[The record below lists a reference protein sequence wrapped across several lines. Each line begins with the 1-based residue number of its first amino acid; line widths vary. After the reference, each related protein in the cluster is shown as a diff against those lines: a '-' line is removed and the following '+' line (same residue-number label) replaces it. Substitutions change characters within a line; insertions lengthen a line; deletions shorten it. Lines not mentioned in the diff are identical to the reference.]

1 MMASILF
8 SSFRTRSRIPY
19 LRKAGSEERQSLKT
33 ILRQTME
40 ALTTRA
46 FLVVTISAFFSS
58 MNAGIGNNLGTYLGL
73 YFWRFTPQQLSVLV
87 VAGLLATIIALPQ
100 SPYLS
105 RRYGKKRA
113 GISLAIVWLL
123 LNNIV
128 PVMKLAGWLPPDG
141 SAALLVIFFT
151 NTLITATLI
160 ICCVILLVSMITDVN
175 EDNELRTGRRS
186 A

>member
-1 MMASILF
+1 M
-8 SSFRTRSRIPY
+8 
-19 LRKAGSEERQSLKT
+19 
-33 ILRQTME
+33 
-40 ALTTRA
+40 RA
-46 FLVVTISAFFSS
+46 CF
-58 MNAGIGNNLGTYLGL
+58 
-73 YFWRFTPQQLSVLV
+73 
-87 VAGLLATIIALPQ
+87 
-100 SPYLS
+100 
-105 RRYGKKRA
+105 
-113 GISLAIVWLL
+113 SLAIVWLL

-186 A
+186 EGVFAAANSFISKTTSGVGVFLAGILIDLVHFPQHATPQTLDPHIIRNLVMVYLPTQFVLLSFTIFFLSRYQIDRSAHEDNLKRLQDAAAVEGEAASLIDTTKLG